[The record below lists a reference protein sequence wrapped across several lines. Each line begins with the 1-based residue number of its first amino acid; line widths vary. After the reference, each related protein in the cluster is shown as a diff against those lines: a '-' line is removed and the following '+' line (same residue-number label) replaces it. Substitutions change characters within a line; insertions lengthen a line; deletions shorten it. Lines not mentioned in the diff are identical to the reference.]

1 MSCCRFGRFLF
12 SPELELFRQI
22 HQKQPHCC
30 SCWNLYPSPPPPFAL
45 STTSSWATPFLWPS
59 CPSAS
64 SSCASWQGAARSG
77 CPSPPPCG
85 WVEKVDSLNCQPFFI
100 HALTISFLG
109 RIFYQGVSNFKRG
122 IREEKVCFIPWR
134 PLGNLGCTLITYSQ
148 PLISLTVLTQG
159 DPGKI
164 IYEFTFY
171 LHWQPI
177 WN

>member
-12 SPELELFRQI
+12 SLELELFRRI

-45 STTSSWATPFLWPS
+45 STTSSWVTPSLWTS

-64 SSCASWQGAARSG
+64 SSWASWQGAAWSE

-109 RIFYQGVSNFKRG
+109 QILYQGVSHFLKGDKGRG
-122 IREEKVCFIPWR
+122 DVFYPLASSWQPW
-134 PLGNLGCTLITYSQ
+134 LHSYHLFTASD
-148 PLISLTVLTQG
+148 LTVLTQG

-164 IYEFTFY
+164 HCKFTFY
-171 LHWQPI
+171 LHWQHI